1 MGNTRMDLSMAFQEE
16 ARKQVFNINRVSF
29 NNIPLKVANK
39 KE

>member
-1 MGNTRMDLSMAFQEE
+1 MGNTRMDLNMAFQEE
-16 ARKQVFNINRVSF
+16 ARKQVFNINQVSF